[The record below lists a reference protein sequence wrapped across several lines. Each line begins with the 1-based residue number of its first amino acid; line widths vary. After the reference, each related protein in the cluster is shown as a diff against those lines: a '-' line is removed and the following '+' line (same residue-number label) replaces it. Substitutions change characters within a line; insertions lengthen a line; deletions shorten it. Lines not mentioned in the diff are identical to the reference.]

1 MIGLFLF
8 ILSFFLWY
16 MGSNARKLNKQV
28 LKYCNLKKYSF
39 TKRFNIFIH
48 YKKELLKFNRTYTTE
63 FNYIQNNISDILKC
77 EYLMQSQIRQELILD
92 YENHVGD
99 FHNKNINRKARKRI
113 KESLYTL
120 YVIES
125 ALLYFQEHQNKAHR
139 TIKRF
144 EQDSLDGSEYH
155 KLYLEL
161 FSERKI
167 KLTKII
173 IQINKI
179 HDILSKEKHQIESII
194 SELEK
199 CKNPTLWNIV
209 GKVITA
215 PVRHPAN
222 FVTAVFNG
230 DVKGSFTNGTRTALM
245 LFGVGI
251 IGDTFDIFEAVFD
264 GIDMEG
270 FDKALHHV
278 DSHWVE
284 GYTRQDGTVVDG
296 YYRGGEEGYFRS

>member
-1 MIGLFLF
+1 M
-8 ILSFFLWY
+8 S
-16 MGSNARKLNKQV
+16 SNARKLNKQV
-28 LKYCNLKKYSF
+28 LEYCNLKKYSI
-39 TKRFNIFIH
+39 TERFNIFIH
-48 YKKELLKFNRTYTTE
+48 YKKELLKFNQTYTME
-63 FNYIQNNISDILKC
+63 FNYIKSNSSDILRC
-77 EYLMQSQIRQELILD
+77 EYLTETQIRQELILD
-92 YENHVGD
+92 YKNHVGNFND
-99 FHNKNINRKARKRI
+99 KNIQRKARKRI

-125 ALLYFQEHQNKAHR
+125 ALLYFREHQNKAHR

-155 KLYLEL
+155 KLYPKL
-161 FSERKI
+161 FLDRKI

-173 IQINKI
+173 IQIDKI
-179 HDILSKEKHQIESII
+179 HNILSKEKYQIEYII

-199 CKNPTLWNIV
+199 CKNPTLWNII

-215 PVRHPAN
+215 PVRHPVN

-230 DVKGSFTNGTRTALM
+230 DVKGSFTHGTRTALM

-251 IGDTFDIFEAVFD
+251 VGDTFDVFEAVFD
-264 GIDMEG
+264 GIDIEG
-270 FDKALHHV
+270 VDRALHHV

-284 GYTRQDGTVVDG
+284 GYTKQDGTIVDG
-296 YYRGGEEGYFRS
+296 YYRGGEGGYFRS